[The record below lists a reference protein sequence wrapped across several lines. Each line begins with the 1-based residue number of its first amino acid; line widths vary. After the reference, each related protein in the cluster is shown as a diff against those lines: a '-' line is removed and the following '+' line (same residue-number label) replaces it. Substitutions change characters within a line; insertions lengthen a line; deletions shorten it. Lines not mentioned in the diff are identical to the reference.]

1 MTRNHTVLYSS
12 PQAPGRR
19 PRWKIKSKSKTL
31 NPAPSGS
38 AACSCSCFVIAFGL
52 AQMLLN
58 ALAIVQFVWL
68 LVKRE
73 PNQPVAG
80 FGMSLSKWL
89 ADVAQFLTCA
99 TDERPFPWRP
109 WPQAS

>member
-1 MTRNHTVLYSS
+1 MENQIQVKDVE
-12 PQAPGRR
+12 PQNV
-19 PRWKIKSKSKTL
+19 WKRGL
-31 NPAPSGS
+31 LMLL
-38 AACSCSCFVIAFGL
+38 FVIAFGL

-99 TDERPFPWRP
+99 TDEKPFPWRP

>member
-1 MTRNHTVLYSS
+1 MENQVQIKDVE
-12 PQAPGRR
+12 PR
-19 PRWKIKSKSKTL
+19 PVWKRGL
-31 NPAPSGS
+31 LMLL
-38 AACSCSCFVIAFGL
+38 FVIAFGL

>member
-1 MTRNHTVLYSS
+1 MENQVQIKDVE
-12 PQAPGRR
+12 PR
-19 PRWKIKSKSKTL
+19 PVWKRGL
-31 NPAPSGS
+31 LMLL
-38 AACSCSCFVIAFGL
+38 FVIAFGL

-68 LVKRE
+68 FVKRE

-80 FGMSLSKWL
+80 FGMSISKWL

>member
-1 MTRNHTVLYSS
+1 MENQIQVKDGE
-12 PQAPGRR
+12 PR
-19 PRWKIKSKSKTL
+19 PVWKRGL
-31 NPAPSGS
+31 LMLL
-38 AACSCSCFVIAFGL
+38 FVIAFGL

>member
-1 MTRNHTVLYSS
+1 MENQVQIKDVE
-12 PQAPGRR
+12 PR
-19 PRWKIKSKSKTL
+19 PVWKRGL
-31 NPAPSGS
+31 LMLL
-38 AACSCSCFVIAFGL
+38 FVIAFGL

-80 FGMSLSKWL
+80 FGMSISKWL

>member
-1 MTRNHTVLYSS
+1 MENQVQIKDVE
-12 PQAPGRR
+12 PR
-19 PRWKIKSKSKTL
+19 PIWKRGL
-31 NPAPSGS
+31 LMLL
-38 AACSCSCFVIAFGL
+38 FVIAFGL

>member
-1 MTRNHTVLYSS
+1 MENQVQIKDVE
-12 PQAPGRR
+12 PR
-19 PRWKIKSKSKTL
+19 PVWKRGL
-31 NPAPSGS
+31 LMLL
-38 AACSCSCFVIAFGL
+38 FVIAFGL

-109 WPQAS
+109 WPQAG

>member
-1 MTRNHTVLYSS
+1 MENQVQIKDVE
-12 PQAPGRR
+12 PR
-19 PRWKIKSKSKTL
+19 PVWKRGL
-31 NPAPSGS
+31 LMLL
-38 AACSCSCFVIAFGL
+38 FVIAFGL

-99 TDERPFPWRP
+99 TDEKPFPWRP
-109 WPQAS
+109 WP